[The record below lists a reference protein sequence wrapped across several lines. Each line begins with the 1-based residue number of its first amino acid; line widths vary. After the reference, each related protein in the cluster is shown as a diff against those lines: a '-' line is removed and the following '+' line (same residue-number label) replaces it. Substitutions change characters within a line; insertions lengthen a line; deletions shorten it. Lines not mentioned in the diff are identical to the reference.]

1 MRFNRSLLLF
11 AALSGAMSVAVG
23 AFGAHGVP
31 PEAKALLTTGG
42 QYQMV
47 HAVLAAILA
56 LWPSASRSGI
66 AAGWLVT
73 IGGLIFCTT
82 LLLIALA
89 GMRFMGAITPVGGTL
104 MIIGWLVLAWRAL
117 RASPTAKDV

>member
-1 MRFNRSLLLF
+1 MRFNRNLLLF
-11 AALSGAMSVAVG
+11 AALNGAMSVAVG

-47 HAVLAAILA
+47 HALLAAGLA
-56 LWPSASRSGI
+56 IWPDARRSGHL
-66 AAGWLVT
+66 AGWLAG

-89 GMRFMGAITPVGGTL
+89 GMRYMGAVTPVGGTL
-104 MIIGWLVLAWRAL
+104 MIIGWLLLAGRAL
-117 RASPTAKDV
+117 RPPSAA